1 MLKATYI
8 IVQKRSASSK
18 FLMDNSGVYLRKLG
32 NHKGY
37 FLLGAILFSILVH
50 SRRQCV
56 SLTMTCKRIQQLL
69 RKPLLHRS

>member
-18 FLMDNSGVYLRKLG
+18 FLVDNSGVYLRKLG

-37 FLLGAILFSILVH
+37 FLLGAILFASPYTADVNVCH
-50 SRRQCV
+50 
-56 SLTMTCKRIQQLL
+56 
-69 RKPLLHRS
+69 